1 MQTNDPKADLR
12 RLRWD
17 LFRLPSNYLGTG
29 LYNTRVVSL
38 MQALHFPTAVKRL
51 HLHLFPGSWLSSEF
65 SSLSYQV
72 AGTGLAIT
80 YSIVLFPP
88 PHFWPSAMW
97 ISLKKTQQTIT
108 FSLSLSCPPF
118 RCYTKGL
125 PFNSQET
132 KSQNCKAAFQFEGI
146 NASKTREWKEKKKVK
161 ISFFPVLLKHESEQC
176 MLLWMRKKTV
186 TFRPALFRFGILS
199 ICSSNLRSLPWLG
212 EISKTSEKD
221 WADCGRQQSR
231 RYAGFYRFCRI
242 LGSVAYSSRYEQ
254 NFGKNLRQFEPLS
267 VLFFSKAL

>member
-1 MQTNDPKADLR
+1 MLCPPVICDFQTYASMQTNDPKADLR
-12 RLRWD
+12 RLHWD

-125 PFNSQET
+125 PFNSQQTE
-132 KSQNCKAAFQFEGI
+132 SQNCKAAFQFEGI
-146 NASKTREWKEKKKVK
+146 NASKTREWKEKKKSK
-161 ISFFPVLLKHESEQC
+161 FLSFWSYWNMKVSSACFCGWERKQLLLDQHYSDLVFCLYAPQIFVLC
-176 MLLWMRKKTV
+176 
-186 TFRPALFRFGILS
+186 PG
-199 ICSSNLRSLPWLG
+199 
-212 EISKTSEKD
+212 
-221 WADCGRQQSR
+221 
-231 RYAGFYRFCRI
+231 
-242 LGSVAYSSRYEQ
+242 
-254 NFGKNLRQFEPLS
+254 
-267 VLFFSKAL
+267 

>member
-1 MQTNDPKADLR
+1 MEIETVLGWSNSGRKLLSELNEAFLPAFLPACKSLSPAYWQKEITGKHSFALPSSDMWFLYASMQTNDPKADLR
-12 RLRWD
+12 RLHWD

-125 PFNSQET
+125 PFNSQQTE
-132 KSQNCKAAFQFEGI
+132 SQNCKAAFQFEGI
-146 NASKTREWKEKKKVK
+146 NASKTREWK
-161 ISFFPVLLKHESEQC
+161 
-176 MLLWMRKKTV
+176 
-186 TFRPALFRFGILS
+186 
-199 ICSSNLRSLPWLG
+199 
-212 EISKTSEKD
+212 
-221 WADCGRQQSR
+221 
-231 RYAGFYRFCRI
+231 
-242 LGSVAYSSRYEQ
+242 
-254 NFGKNLRQFEPLS
+254 
-267 VLFFSKAL
+267 